1 MILFIWGFRSL
12 SARAR
17 GIGLKPDFSTDKGQE
32 LRDLRCKAM
41 LKKALNAPD
50 RWAYSD
56 LAIAPP
62 KADEFETLD
71 IYHAMT
77 GSEAAFKRKYRDD
90 AFRAHTHA
98 HDEAVVVA
106 AE

>member
-1 MILFIWGFRSL
+1 M
-12 SARAR
+12 
-17 GIGLKPDFSTDKGQE
+17 
-32 LRDLRCKAM
+32 RDLRCKAM

-90 AFRAHTHA
+90 AIRAHTNHEPA
-98 HDEAVVVA
+98 ETVA
-106 AE
+106 AAE